1 MLPAFAFAVVFTGLP
16 HRFTAFETEMASA
29 TPAGKMVVLPLL
41 DDALPA
47 EAAGYPLLHLIHVN
61 TACL

>member
-47 EAAGYPLLHLIHVN
+47 EA
-61 TACL
+61 T